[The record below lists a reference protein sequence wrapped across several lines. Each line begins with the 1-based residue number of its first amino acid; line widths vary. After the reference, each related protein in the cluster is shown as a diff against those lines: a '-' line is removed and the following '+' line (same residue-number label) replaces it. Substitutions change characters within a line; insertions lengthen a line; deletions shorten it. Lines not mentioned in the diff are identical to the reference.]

1 MVQQPA
7 QPAPHLPAGTVL
19 RLRTGE
25 WSTADEPSGGRYV
38 DVRVTT
44 SRQDLVDGRVWVYG
58 HALHCAY
65 AEADC
70 TRVWCVEL
78 AVDVDAVADNLGGH
92 R

>member
-7 QPAPHLPAGTVL
+7 QPAPDLPAGTVL
-19 RLRTGE
+19 HLKTGE
-25 WSTADEPSGGRYV
+25 WSTPDEPAGGRYV
-38 DVRVTT
+38 DVRVTAA
-44 SRQDLVDGRVWVYG
+44 RQDLVDGRVWVYG

-65 AEADC
+65 TEADC

-78 AVDVDAVADNLGGH
+78 AVDLTAVNDCLGGA

>member
-19 RLRTGE
+19 RSRTGE
-25 WSTADEPSGGRYV
+25 WSTPDEPSGGRYV

-58 HALHCAY
+58 HALNCAY

-70 TRVWCVEL
+70 TRESCVEL

>member
-19 RLRTGE
+19 HLKTGE
-25 WSTADEPSGGRYV
+25 WSTAEDPAGGRYV
-38 DVRVTT
+38 DVRLTS
-44 SRQDLVDGRVWVYG
+44 SRQHLVDGRVWVYG
-58 HALHCAY
+58 HALNCAY

-78 AVDVDAVADNLGGH
+78 AVDLTAVNDCLGGA

>member
-19 RLRTGE
+19 HLKTGE
-25 WSTADEPSGGRYV
+25 WSTAEDPAGGRYV
-38 DVRVTT
+38 DVRLTS
-44 SRQDLVDGRVWVYG
+44 SRQHLVDGRVWVYG
-58 HALHCAY
+58 HALNCAY

-78 AVDVDAVADNLGGH
+78 AVDLTAVADNLGGH